1 MPKPTTAADA
11 AAPLMQ
17 VALLTMD
24 HHLASAAAR
33 VQSALGKELPG
44 LVLTVHTAAQWR
56 AEADALQACRDDI
69 GQADLVIVTMLFID
83 RKSVV

>member
-1 MPKPTTAADA
+1 MPKPTSAAEA
-11 AAPLMQ
+11 TPMR
-17 VALLTMD
+17 VTLLTMD

-69 GQADLVIVTMLFID
+69 ARADLLLVSMLFHFCV
-83 RKSVV
+83 K